1 MTASPIDPSPALE
14 RLAAA
19 CREAGLEAP
28 TTALVERLRPVLAAS
43 DFVTDTLCRWPR
55 ALSSLEALID
65 DPRGPEARWSA
76 SWPAV
81 DDATAMAELR
91 RFRRLECVRVVARDV
106 LGLDAVPDTLRTL
119 TALAEVCLARALE
132 HLEAGFTARF
142 GTPRAADGTP
152 QRLVVIGMGKLG
164 GGELNFSSDIDLILA
179 FPEPGASDG
188 PRSLDN
194 EDWFARL
201 GQRLAQLLG
210 EVTADGFCH
219 RVDLR
224 LRPFGSTGRIALS
237 FAAMEH
243 YYQREGRDWERYAW
257 IKARPAA
264 GDLAAGARLLEALR
278 PFVYRR
284 YLDFNAIDGL
294 RTMKALIDAE
304 VARRELDDDIKLG
317 PGGIREIEF
326 IVQLAQLTRGGR
338 EPRLRTPSLHAALDA
353 AIAAGHVEPELG
365 AALLDDY
372 HALRRVEN
380 RLQMLADQQVHRLP
394 EDPALRARLAIG
406 LGHADWAAFSDWL
419 GEVRARVGA
428 AFAGTLAPARG
439 HAPAAHA
446 TPDWASAVLEG
457 RAESLPAPFG
467 AAASAALRTL
477 ASTLAHRNLD
487 ARTRARLERLLPA
500 LAAAS
505 LSQRDPDA
513 SLARALALIA
523 AVSGRSTYLAL
534 LDERPQA
541 LARVIDVFSRSAL
554 LAERVIAHPLLLDD
568 LLDARIDA
576 ALPAAA
582 SLAAAANAA
591 IAGEDPD
598 AALVALAEFRQ
609 SAQFRLGLAWL
620 ARRESAPALAR
631 RLSEVADAVL
641 RALTRLAA
649 REVIAAHG
657 PLADSDDETAGF
669 AVIGYGSLGGRELGF
684 ASDLDLVFVYDG
696 ALADRESRGRR
707 PLDGARFMAKL
718 AQRLVHW
725 LGTPTRAGRL
735 YEVDTRLR
743 PDGSKGLL
751 VTSFEAFAEYQRE
764 RAWVWEHQA
773 LVRARPVAGDPSLGE
788 RIRALRDA
796 VLSMARRDDPRPEI
810 ARMRARWRAHLDRS
824 DATRLDLKQGPGGL
838 VDIEFV
844 TQAAVLDGARSATA
858 ATASWPTDT
867 AGLLRALAADGRID
881 AETAA
886 SLIEAHSRLLTR
898 ALDATL
904 DAAPRLV
911 ARDPELD
918 GLAARVHAALV
929 DCGLDTEAT
938 SDAPNHP
945 GQPSGH
951 RSGPPATT

>member
-1 MTASPIDPSPALE
+1 MTTPAFDASPAFE

-19 CREAGLEAP
+19 CREAGVEAP
-28 TTALVERLRPVLAAS
+28 AAALLERLRPVVAAS
-43 DFVTDTLCRWPR
+43 DFVVETLCRWP
-55 ALSSLEALID
+55 AAVSTLDALID

-76 SWPAV
+76 AWPAV
-81 DDATAMAELR
+81 DDATAMVELR
-91 RFRRLECVRVVARDV
+91 RFRRLECLRLVARDV
-106 LGLDAVPDTLRTL
+106 LGLDAVPDTLRAL
-119 TALAEVCLARALE
+119 TALAEVCLERAFA
-132 HLEAGFTARF
+132 HLEVGFTARF

-179 FPEPGASDG
+179 FPEPGTSDG

-257 IKARPAA
+257 IKARPVA
-264 GDLAAGARLLEALR
+264 GDRAAGARLVEALR

-304 VARRELDDDIKLG
+304 VARRELEDDVKLG

-338 EPRLRTPSLHAALDA
+338 EPPLRTPSLHAALDA
-353 AIAAGHVEPELG
+353 AIAAGHLDAGLG

-380 RLQMLADQQVHRLP
+380 RVQMLADRQVHRLP
-394 EDPALRARLAIG
+394 EDPGTRERLARA
-406 LGHADWAAFSDWL
+406 LGHADWSGFADWL
-419 GEVRARVGA
+419 GAVRARVAA

-439 HAPAAHA
+439 AAASTAA
-446 TPDWASAVLEG
+446 TPDWATAVLEG

-467 AAASAALRTL
+467 LAASAALGTL
-477 ASTLAHRNLD
+477 ASTLVHRHLD
-487 ARTRARLERLLPA
+487 ARTRARIERLLPA
-500 LAAAS
+500 LAAAGQ
-505 LSQRDPDA
+505 SQRDPDA

-541 LARVIDVFSRSAL
+541 LARVIEVFSRSAL

-576 ALPAAA
+576 ALPDAAA
-582 SLAAAANAA
+582 LAAAASSA
-591 IAGEDPD
+591 IAGGDPD

-620 ARRESAPALAR
+620 ARREPGPALAL
-631 RLSEVADAVL
+631 RLADVADATL
-641 RALTRLAA
+641 AALTRLAA

-657 PLADSDDETAGF
+657 PLADSEDGSAGF

-684 ASDLDLVFVYDG
+684 SSDLDLVFVYDG
-696 ALADRESRGRR
+696 ALAARESRGRR

-764 RAWVWEHQA
+764 RAWIWEHQA
-773 LVRARPVAGDPSLGE
+773 LVRARPVAGDPALGE
-788 RIRALRDA
+788 RIRALRTS
-796 VLSMARRDDPRPEI
+796 VLETPRGDDPRPEI

-824 DATRLDLKQGPGGL
+824 DATRLDLKQGLGGL
-838 VDIEFV
+838 VDIEFIA
-844 TQAAVLDGARSATA
+844 QAGVLAGAAGDPIPPQGWPSDTRALLATLA
-858 ATASWPTDT
+858 ATGRLDPAVAST
-867 AGLLRALAADGRID
+867 
-881 AETAA
+881 
-886 SLIEAHSRLLTR
+886 LIEAHATLLAR

-911 ARDPELD
+911 ARDAELD
-918 GLAARVHAALV
+918 GLATRVHAALV
-929 DCGLDTEAT
+929 GCGLHADAA
-938 SDAPNHP
+938 SDAADTA
-945 GQPSGH
+945 
-951 RSGPPATT
+951 GPPPTA